1 LLERIC
7 PNRCTGGLEDIS
19 LDELWAEGYRA
30 ILLDLDN
37 TITAWKSCEVP
48 AAKAAWIRRARER
61 FGVCIVSNTIRGD
74 RLRQIA
80 GGFGVEH
87 VARWWRGRKPS
98 PRGLRE
104 AMALLSAIPEQTV
117 MIGDQVLTDVWAGCR
132 AGVFTILVS
141 PISPVEFAGTKVTRF
156 FERIALWLMRRR
168 KMI

>member
-1 LLERIC
+1 MLERIC
-7 PNRCTGGLEDIS
+7 PNRCTGGIEDIS
-19 LDELWAEGYRA
+19 LDELWAEGFRA

-48 AAKAAWIRRARER
+48 DAKAAWIRRASER
-61 FGVCIVSNTIRGD
+61 FGVCIVSNTIHGE
-74 RLRQIA
+74 RLKQIA
-80 GGFGVEH
+80 DCFGIEH

-98 PRGLRE
+98 PQGLHE
-104 AMALLSAIPEQTV
+104 AMARLRSTPEQTV
-117 MIGDQVLTDVWAGCR
+117 MIGDQVLTDMWAGCR
-132 AGVFTILVS
+132 AGVYTILVT